1 MHHTGL
7 SRKKVYYVEVFKNV
21 KNIIGAMEILKKRKQ
36 KNIYKAIYFKTAEP
50 EYLKVRK

>member
-7 SRKKVYYVEVFKNV
+7 SRKKVYYVEVF